1 MSHRAR
7 NTQDPEIQEK
17 RGCAMPTKQKLSPL
31 IALIDNP
38 AEDFKSRYRNIK
50 TSTAT
55 APHSHHG
62 TETEAASNEVTRRGG
77 LAVANTRRTTDKG
90 TAAHAAIAAVT
101 STFKMTIHR
110 VQRIKEGRPKAKDTE
125 ASEAAVVIV
134 RAVPA
139 QLLSRMSRDP
149 TVNPSVNP
157 KTITHLSR
165 PSSMMM
171 PTTKYCACLVLTTK
185 PS

>member
-1 MSHRAR
+1 MDTEPRTTTLNKEVSALSTGEPIAAR
-7 NTQDPEIQEK
+7 TDP
-17 RGCAMPTKQKLSPL
+17 T
-31 IALIDNP
+31 
-38 AEDFKSRYRNIK
+38 

-171 PTTKYCACLVLTTK
+171 PTTKCCACLVLTTK